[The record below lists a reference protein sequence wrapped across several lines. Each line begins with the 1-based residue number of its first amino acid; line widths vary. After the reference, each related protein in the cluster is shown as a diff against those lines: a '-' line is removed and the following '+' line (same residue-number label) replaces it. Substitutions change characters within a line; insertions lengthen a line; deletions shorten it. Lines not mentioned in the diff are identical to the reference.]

1 MKRPIEEQKKKRSRS
16 AAKSG
21 NEKPAAKRV
30 ESSQTHTDI
39 GANSTESADAPTK
52 LPIGHTG
59 TDTSANTESEI
70 KVTETATQVAFSPK
84 PLKPSVI
91 IIKPSALQKEASF
104 AAKTSE
110 ILDSVKEKTTQAFD
124 TIRESAGQG
133 TVQTELQLGS
143 EPLVIPVLAE
153 KFYTSKKNETEEV
166 MIEKRWITRREKIE
180 VPVRSEELFVN
191 DKEIAHYSTGVRLNE
206 IKEKIL
212 EVVYENKKPGTKI
225 EGEIIPLS
233 DVNEDGGGAMETKKV
248 VPLYAEQILVSKKLV
263 QIGEVVISKRSITE
277 NSDIRIDTIKEE
289 ITIEEPK
296 EWIGI

>member
-1 MKRPIEEQKKKRSRS
+1 MKRPIDEQKKKRSRS

-21 NEKPAAKRV
+21 NEKPAAKRA
-30 ESSQTHTDI
+30 ESSQTQTDI

-52 LPIGHTG
+52 LPIDRTG
-59 TDTSANTESEI
+59 SEPPANTESEI
-70 KVTETATQVAFSPK
+70 KVSETQVAFSPK

-212 EVVYENKKPGTKI
+212 EVVYENKKSGTKI
-225 EGEIIPLS
+225 EGEIIPLL
-233 DVNEDGGGAMETKKV
+233 DVDEDGGEVKETKKV
-248 VPLYAEQILVSKKLV
+248 IPLYAEQILVSKKIV

-289 ITIEEPK
+289 VTLKNLRNE
-296 EWIGI
+296 

>member
-1 MKRPIEEQKKKRSRS
+1 MKRPIDERQTKRTKSG
-16 AAKSG
+16 AKSG
-21 NEKPAAKRV
+21 NEKPPAKWT
-30 ESSQTHTDI
+30 ESSQMHTDI

-52 LPIGHTG
+52 LPVDYAGS
-59 TDTSANTESEI
+59 DTSANTVSET

-84 PLKPSVI
+84 PLKLSVI
-91 IIKPSALQKEASF
+91 IIKPSALQKETSF

-110 ILDSVKEKTTQAFD
+110 ILDSVKEKTTQAFE

-143 EPLVIPVLAE
+143 VPLVIPVLAE

-166 MIEKRWITRREKIE
+166 MIEKKWITKKEKIE

-225 EGEIIPLS
+225 EGEIIPLL
-233 DVNEDGGGAMETKKV
+233 DVDEDGGESKETKKV
-248 VPLYAEQILVSKKLV
+248 IPLYAEQILVSKKIV
-263 QIGEVVISKRSITE
+263 QIGEVVISKRSVTE
-277 NSDIRIDTIKEE
+277 KSDIRIDTTKEE
-289 ITIEEPK
+289 VTIEESN
-296 EWIGI
+296 E